1 MNALCLIRWVTALGR
16 PMRHTVRTAR
26 AVAVLLIG
34 ASGCAASLAHDYHA
48 GDIHIVH
55 PYATPSIAGTSN
67 AAAYI
72 ATLENTGTRADRLL
86 RISTPLAGRVELH
99 HMIVDTEGVMRMRR
113 VDDAVL
119 EPATPIKMRP
129 GQGWHFMLTE
139 LKQPLI
145 EGQTFPMTME
155 FERGGKVDVKVV
167 IQVPKARAAEPA
179 AHKH

>member
-1 MNALCLIRWVTALGR
+1 MNAPCSIRRLTPPVR
-16 PMRHTVRTAR
+16 PMRHAVHIGR
-26 AVAVLLIG
+26 AVAALLIG
-34 ASGCAASLAHDYHA
+34 AGWCAASLAHDYRA

-55 PYATPSIAGTSN
+55 PYATPSVAGTSN

-99 HMIVDTEGVMRMRR
+99 HMNVDAEGVMRMRK

-129 GQGWHFMLTE
+129 GQGWHFMMTE

-145 EGQTFPMTME
+145 EGQTFPLTME
-155 FERGGKVDVKVV
+155 FERGGRVDVKVV

>member
-1 MNALCLIRWVTALGR
+1 MNARRLICRVTPLVR
-16 PMRHTVRTAR
+16 PRTHAVHIGR
-26 AVAVLLIG
+26 AVAVLVIG
-34 ASGCAASLAHDYHA
+34 AGWCAASLAHDYHA

-55 PYATPSIAGTSN
+55 PYATPSVAGTSN

-86 RISTPLAGRVELH
+86 RVSTPLAGRVELH
-99 HMIVDTEGVMRMRR
+99 HMNLDAEGVMRMRR

>member
-1 MNALCLIRWVTALGR
+1 MNAPYLIRRVMALARSTRHPLCIGR
-16 PMRHTVRTAR
+16 P
-26 AVAVLLIG
+26 AVVLLIG
-34 ASGCAASLAHDYHA
+34 AGWCAATLAHDYHA

-55 PYATPSIAGTSN
+55 PYATPSVAGTTN

-72 ATLENTGTRADRLL
+72 ARLENTGTRADKLL
-86 RISTPLAGRVELH
+86 RVSTPLAGRVELH
-99 HMIVDTEGVMRMRR
+99 HMIVDAEGVMRMRR
-113 VDDAVL
+113 VDDVAL
-119 EPATPIKMRP
+119 EPATQIKMRP

-167 IQVPKARAAEPA
+167 IQVPKARSAEPA